1 MRGILFWAVC
11 MGFLCSSQAK
21 AFQGSLKP
29 FNWVDISDQ
38 YLVRNYTVDDGLP
51 INSINY
57 IAHHGDGYLYV
68 ATNDGLARF
77 DGDRF
82 FVYNTSN
89 SPKMQSNRIKW
100 IGSGNANELWFLD
113 ISENLYRLKNG
124 EVTWFQEEEK
134 NKDLKVQKIDWFA
147 DGRVIITS
155 NIGFLI
161 QDENGEWQTEGET
174 EIPILNSFVLDGKTI
189 SFFNN
194 LGFQNLDNGI
204 VTQQISTEDLL
215 LKQDETF
222 NVISTKDGTTWFLGN
237 KSELLRID
245 NNKQTLYE
253 NKNIGEFRFWDF
265 KELNSNELIIST
277 KKGYLIFNR
286 QKESFKKFQYESEA
300 EAYFE
305 DNAWVA
311 VNDRLITKVGGTVF
325 INGAKVL
332 ESDKPIPFLTADKE
346 GGIWVATNGDG
357 LYQIIQKKLITIGND
372 VYPGLENVYGIVE
385 DGADIWLASYENNV
399 FRITDSTITNWNV
412 DNSKLGYMYFRS
424 VYANNDGKKY
434 AGSYNLWEFENEDWK
449 LIPSFEPGY
458 EQVDALYEDRNG
470 RFWVGT
476 DANLYTLHPERRE
489 VFKDINGTGL
499 TNVKTIQENKEELVI
514 ATVEHGIAIL
524 SKNHEF
530 RFITTQQG
538 LSSNLIRDILI
549 ASPDTFWVAS
559 EDRGLNRVVFNK
571 EKEVVEVRVLTTE
584 GGLVDNSLHR
594 IIKDQ
599 FGFFWINANK
609 GIMRVQEKALNAFLD
624 GTSKDAQIQVY
635 GKRDGLLNVEGNG
648 GVQSAGILT
657 SDGKLLFPNQD
668 GVVYT
673 RPEWFL
679 TDNEGTLVSP
689 IFESINYKGSRQ
701 LLFGREHL
709 TLPKNVRDI
718 QVKVTIPTFIE
729 SQKMKL
735 EYRIDEVS
743 EQWQKAG
750 TDRLAIFTNL
760 PAGEHTL
767 RVRGRLDGG
776 SKYSVST
783 IVIKVPAFF
792 YETVWFIV
800 LMALVFI
807 ICFGWG
813 IELILK
819 RAKNTET
826 KLNNIVNERTKELV
840 LEKEKTEQALYRI
853 QKLDKAKSQFFTNF
867 THELRTPLS
876 LILNPIEDV
885 LASEEVFHT
894 KSESRDSL
902 ALVKRN
908 AIRLKDLVNQLLD
921 ISKLN
926 AGELKL
932 KFELVDI
939 IKLTKQVATQFE
951 HAFSKKGIKF
961 KISNTSQITPLYI
974 DSNAWNH
981 ICSNIFGNA
990 LKFTPENGS
999 ISLDFA
1005 EVDNRLVEISIE
1017 DSGVGISEQ
1026 DLPFIFDT
1034 YYQGETSIT
1043 KAGGTGIGLALVK
1056 GLVER
1061 MGGEISA
1068 SSKEGVGTIFRIRL
1082 KVGKEHIPSTDMIRT
1097 VPQKELVPDLTPE
1110 LKSTHPRT
1118 KRASQKAVKKKNLQ
1132 AKKVLLVED
1141 NEDFRAYLS
1150 SVIGADYNIEVA
1162 TNGIEGLEALASFN
1176 PDIIVSDIMM
1186 PEMDGYEMMKS
1197 IRSIEEFKNIPFIF
1211 LSAKDSAVDI
1221 EAGLNIGADIYLPKP
1236 VDNKV
1241 LLTQIKVLLRREE
1254 NLRQNAQIKLNEAVP
1269 PLVRDVREIIQRHLG
1284 NPDLNI
1290 ELIAE
1295 AITMSKP
1302 TLYRKWRGVSDESI
1316 NQAITRLRFEEAI
1329 KLIEEEGLSISE
1341 AIYSVG
1347 YKHLSYFSKAF
1358 KKMYGIPPQE
1368 YFKRKKAP
1376 NKKTTG
1382 GG

>member
-1 MRGILFWAVC
+1 MRGLKVFALCV
-11 MGFLCSSQAK
+11 GLVCSSQVEAY
-21 AFQGSLKP
+21 QGNQIP
-29 FNWVDISDQ
+29 FSWDDLSNQ
-38 YLVRNYTVDDGLP
+38 YLVRNFTVDDGLP

-57 IAHHGDGYLYV
+57 IAHHGDGYVYA

-82 FVYNTSN
+82 FVFNTSN
-89 SPKMQSNRIKW
+89 SKKMQSNRIKW
-100 IGSGNANELWFLD
+100 VGSGNSNELWFLD
-113 ISENLYRLKNG
+113 ISENLYLLKNG
-124 EVTWFQEEEK
+124 VVAWFQGEEK
-134 NKDLKVQKIDWFA
+134 YKDLNVQKIDWFA

-155 NIGFLI
+155 NKGFLI
-161 QDENGEWQTEGET
+161 QDNNGEWLQEAKA
-174 EIPILNSFVLDGKTI
+174 EIPIQNSFVLDGKSI

-194 LGFQNLDNGI
+194 KGYQNLYNGT
-204 VTQQISTEDLL
+204 VTQQISSADLL
-215 LKQDETF
+215 LKEDGIF
-222 NVISTKDGTTWFLGN
+222 NVIPTKDGMTWFLGN
-237 KSELLRID
+237 ESELLRID
-245 NNKQTLYE
+245 KKNNQTLYDYKE
-253 NKNIGEFRFWDF
+253 LGKFRFWDL

-286 QKESFKKFQYESEA
+286 QTESFTKTSYVSESEP
-300 EAYFE
+300 YFE
-305 DNAWVA
+305 DNAWA
-311 VNDRLITKVGGTVF
+311 MVNDKLITKVGGSVF
-325 INGAKVL
+325 IEGEKVL
-332 ESDKPIPFLTADKE
+332 ESDKPIPFLTVDKE

-357 LYQIIQKKLITIGND
+357 LYQIIQKKLITIGKEA
-372 VYPGLENVYGIVE
+372 YPGLENVYGIVE
-385 DGADIWLASYENNV
+385 DGANIWIASYENNV
-399 FRITDSTITNWNV
+399 FRINDSTITNWSV
-412 DNSKLGYMYFRS
+412 ENSKLDYMFFRS
-424 VYANNDGKKY
+424 VYVNNRGATY
-434 AGSYNLWEFENEDWK
+434 AGSYNLWEFEDDDWN

-458 EQVDALYEDRNG
+458 EQIDALYEDRNG

-476 DANLYTLHPERRE
+476 DENLYTLYPEHRE
-489 VFKDINGTGL
+489 VFRDINGTGL
-499 TNVKTIQENKEELVI
+499 TNVKTIQENKEELVV
-514 ATVEHGIAIL
+514 ATVEDGIAIL
-524 SKNHEF
+524 SKDHEF
-530 RFITTQQG
+530 RFVTTQQG
-538 LSSNLIRDILI
+538 LSSNLIRDIFI
-549 ASPDTFWVAS
+549 ASSDTFWVAS

-571 EKEVVEVRVLTTE
+571 EKEVVEVKVITTE
-584 GGLVDNSLHR
+584 DGLVDNSLHR

-599 FGFFWINANK
+599 FGYFWINANK
-609 GIMRVQEKALNAFLD
+609 GIMRVYEKALNAFLD
-624 GTSKDAQIQVY
+624 GTSNDAQVQIY

-657 SDGKLLFPNQD
+657 KDGKLLLPNQD
-668 GVVYT
+668 GIVYT

-679 TDNEGTLVSP
+679 TDSERTLASP
-689 IFESINYKGSRQ
+689 IFESINYRGSSQ
-701 LLFGREHL
+701 LLYGKESL
-709 TLPKNVRDI
+709 ILPKNVRDI

-729 SQKMKL
+729 AQKMEL

-760 PAGEHTL
+760 PAGYHTL
-767 RVRGRLDGG
+767 RVRGRLEGG

-783 IVIKVPAFF
+783 IIIKVPAFF
-792 YETVWFIV
+792 YETIWFIV
-800 LMALVFI
+800 LMAVVFI
-807 ICFGWG
+807 ICLGWG
-813 IELILK
+813 LELILK

-826 KLNNIVNERTKELV
+826 KLNIIVNERTKELV

-939 IKLTKQVATQFE
+939 VKLTKQVATQFE
-951 HAFSKKGIKF
+951 HAFSKKGIRLN
-961 KISNTSQITPLYI
+961 ISNSKDIPSLYI

-981 ICSNIFGNA
+981 VCTNLFGNA

-999 ISLDFA
+999 ISLDFT
-1005 EVDNRLVEISIE
+1005 EVDNRMVAVTIK

-1061 MGGEISA
+1061 MGGGISA
-1068 SSKEGVGTIFRIRL
+1068 SSKEGVGTIFRIQL
-1082 KVGKEHIPSTDMIRT
+1082 KVGKEHISPTDVIKIAQHT
-1097 VPQKELVPDLTPE
+1097 VNVKDLTLEEKP
-1110 LKSTHPRT
+1110 LLPKT
-1118 KRASQKAVKKKNLQ
+1118 KRAPKKKVKKKNIES
-1132 AKKVLLVED
+1132 KKVLLVED

-1150 SVIGADYNIEVA
+1150 SVIGTDYNIEVA
-1162 TNGIEGLEALASFN
+1162 TNGKEGLEVLASFN

-1197 IRSIEEFKNIPFIF
+1197 IRGIEEYKNIPFIF

-1221 EAGLNIGADIYLPKP
+1221 EVGLNIGADIYLPKP

-1302 TLYRKWRGVSDESI
+1302 TLYRKWRGESDESI

-1358 KKMYGIPPQE
+1358 KKMYGVPPQE
-1368 YFKRKKAP
+1368 YVKRKKSP
-1376 NKKTTG
+1376 KKEIPK
-1382 GG
+1382 

>member
-1 MRGILFWAVC
+1 MRGIKVFTICIGLV
-11 MGFLCSSQAK
+11 CSSQVE
-21 AFQGSLKP
+21 AFQGKQIP
-29 FNWVDISDQ
+29 FSWDDLSNQ
-38 YLVRNYTVDDGLP
+38 YLVRNFTVDDGLP

-57 IAHHGDGYLYV
+57 VAHHGDGYVYI

-82 FVYNTSN
+82 FVFNTSN
-89 SPKMQSNRIKW
+89 SKKMQSNRIKW
-100 IGSGNANELWFLD
+100 VGSGNSNELWFLD

-124 EVTWFQEEEK
+124 VVTWFQGEEK
-134 NKDLKVQKIDWFA
+134 YKDLKIQKIDWFD

-155 NIGFLI
+155 SKGFLI
-161 QDENGEWQTEGET
+161 QNNNGEWVQEGNAET
-174 EIPILNSFVLDGKTI
+174 PIQNSFVLDGKSI

-194 LGFQNLDNGI
+194 NGYQNLFNGT
-204 VTQQISTEDLL
+204 VTKQISSADLL
-215 LKQDETF
+215 LKEDEIF
-222 NVISTKDGTTWFLGN
+222 NVIRTKDGMTWFLGN
-237 KSELLRID
+237 ESELLRID
-245 NNKQTLYE
+245 KKNNQTLYDYKE
-253 NKNIGEFRFWDF
+253 LGKFRFWDL

-286 QKESFKKFQYESEA
+286 QTESFTKTVYVSESEP
-300 EAYFE
+300 YFE
-305 DNAWVA
+305 DNAWVV
-311 VNDRLITKVGGTVF
+311 VNDRLITKVGGKVF
-325 INGAKVL
+325 IDGEKVL
-332 ESDKPIPFLTADKE
+332 ESDKPIPFLTVGKE
-346 GGIWVATNGDG
+346 GEIWVATNGDG
-357 LYQIIQKKLITIGND
+357 LYQIHQKKLITIGNEA
-372 VYPGLENVYGIVE
+372 YRGLENIYGIVE
-385 DGADIWLASYENNV
+385 DEGNIWLASYENNV
-399 FRITDSTITNWNV
+399 FRINDSTITNWNV
-412 DNSKLGYMYFRS
+412 ENSKLDYMYFRS
-424 VYANNDGKKY
+424 VYVNNEGITY
-434 AGSYNLWEFENEDWK
+434 AGSYNLWVFKDEDWS

-458 EQVDALYEDRNG
+458 EQIDALYQDRNG
-470 RFWVGT
+470 HFWVGT
-476 DANLYTLHPERRE
+476 DENLFRLNAEHRE
-489 VFKDINGTGL
+489 VFRDVNGAGL
-499 TNVKTIQENKEELVI
+499 TNVKTIQENREELVV
-514 ATVEHGIAIL
+514 ATVEYGIAIL
-524 SKNHEF
+524 SKDHEF
-530 RFITTQQG
+530 RFVTTQQG
-538 LSSNLIRDILI
+538 LSSNLIRDIFI
-549 ASPDTFWVAS
+549 ASSDTFWVAT
-559 EDRGLNRVVFNK
+559 EDRGLNRVIFNQ
-571 EKEVVEVRVLTTE
+571 EKVVTEVKIITSED
-584 GGLVDNSLHR
+584 GLVDNSLHR
-594 IIKDQ
+594 IIKDE
-599 FGFFWINANK
+599 FGYFWINANK
-609 GIMRVQEKALNAFLD
+609 GIMRVHEKALNAFLD
-624 GTSKDAQIQVY
+624 GKSKDAQIQIY

-657 SDGKLLFPNQD
+657 KDGKLLLPNQD
-668 GVVYT
+668 GIVYT

-679 TDNEGTLVSP
+679 TSSERTLTSP
-689 IFESINYKGSRQ
+689 IFESINYRGSSQ
-701 LLFGREHL
+701 LLYGKESL

-718 QVKVTIPTFIE
+718 QVKVTIPTFKE
-729 SQKMKL
+729 AQKMEL

-760 PAGEHTL
+760 PAGDHTL
-767 RVRGRLDGG
+767 RVRGRLKGG

-800 LMALVFI
+800 TMAVVFI
-807 ICFGWG
+807 FCLGWG
-813 IELILK
+813 LELILK
-819 RAKNTET
+819 RAKNRET
-826 KLNNIVNERTKELV
+826 KLNNIVTERTKELV

-902 ALVKRN
+902 AIVKRN

-939 IKLTKQVATQFE
+939 VSLTKQIAAQFE
-951 HAFSKKGIKF
+951 HAFAKKEIEF
-961 KISNTSQITPLYI
+961 KITQTVPIPSIYI
-974 DSNAWNH
+974 DGNAWNH
-981 ICSNIFGNA
+981 ICTNLFGNA
-990 LKFTPENGS
+990 LKFTPNNGS

-1005 EVDNRLVEISIE
+1005 ETNNQMVEVIIK
-1017 DSGVGISEQ
+1017 DSGIGISEQ

-1034 YYQGETSIT
+1034 YYQGETTIT
-1043 KAGGTGIGLALVK
+1043 KAGGTGIGLALAK

-1061 MGGEISA
+1061 MGGEITA
-1068 SSKEGVGTIFRIRL
+1068 SSKEGVGTIFRIQL
-1082 KVGKEHIPSTDMIRT
+1082 KVGKVHISPTDAIKIVQHT
-1097 VPQKELVPDLTPE
+1097 VNVKDLTLEEKPS
-1110 LKSTHPRT
+1110 LPKT
-1118 KRASQKAVKKKNLQ
+1118 KRAPKKKGKKKNIES
-1132 AKKVLLVED
+1132 KKVLLVED

-1162 TNGIEGLEALASFN
+1162 TNGKEGLEVLASFN

-1197 IRSIEEFKNIPFIF
+1197 IRGIEEFKNIPFIF

-1221 EAGLNIGADIYLPKP
+1221 EVGLNIGADIYLPKP

-1254 NLRQNAQIKLNEAVP
+1254 NLRYNSQIKLNEAVP
-1269 PLVRDVREIIQRHLG
+1269 QLVKDVREIIQRHLG

-1302 TLYRKWRGVSDESI
+1302 TLYRKWRGKSDESI

-1358 KKMYGIPPQE
+1358 KKMYGVPPQE
-1368 YFKRKKAP
+1368 YFKRKKSTKKET
-1376 NKKTTG
+1376 NK
-1382 GG
+1382 